1 MIFSTDGVHPRERLT
16 YWREVAT
23 RGYVEHDFI
32 AEDGASFSG
41 TVSIATLPGI
51 GLSSF
56 EADGGKVIRSAKSA
70 MRADSGD
77 LLLGMHRSGTLS
89 VSQDGRE
96 ALLQERS
103 IFLIDPIRPFEV
115 SLLGRCNNIVVKIPR
130 GLIEARLGN
139 SADLTARPVGPTTGI
154 ANLAMG
160 FIELLPRQAE
170 ALDDIAGLTVAE
182 QLLDLTA
189 LALTSGLDGRG
200 TALSSPRAVAL
211 LRLKTTIERLLIEPG
226 LKPERIAAE
235 AGMSVR
241 YANALLAE
249 EGWSTERYLTERRL
263 ERCRA
268 ALEDPTQTH
277 RSIGE
282 IAFNWGFSDLSHF
295 GRRFKARY
303 GSSPTDYRRNAL
315 RRGPGTRLS
324 FGRAA
329 EGHKTLDLSEEPPMP
344 AARPVPA

>member
-1 MIFSTDGVHPRERLT
+1 MT

-32 AEDGASFSG
+32 ADDGSSFSG

-51 GLSSF
+51 GISTF
-56 EADGGKVIRSAKSA
+56 EADGGKVIRSQKSA
-70 MRADSGD
+70 TRADSGD
-77 LLLGMHRSGTLS
+77 LLLGLLRAGTMT

-96 ALLQERS
+96 ARISDRS
-103 IFLIDPIRPFEV
+103 MFLIDPIRPFEL
-115 SLLGRCNNIVVKIPR
+115 SLIGRCNSIVVKIPR
-130 GLIEARLGN
+130 GLVEARLGN
-139 SADLTARPVGPTTGI
+139 SADLTARPVGAKAGI
-154 ANLAMG
+154 ENLAMG
-160 FIELLPRQAE
+160 FIELLPHQAE
-170 ALDDIAGLTVAE
+170 QLNDVAGLTVAE

-189 LALTSGLDGRG
+189 LALTAGLGGRE
-200 TALSSPRAVAL
+200 TALSSPRAIAL

-226 LKPERIAAE
+226 LKPDRIAAE
-235 AGMSVR
+235 AGMSIR

-268 ALEDPTQTH
+268 ALEDRTQAH

-282 IAFNWGFSDLSHF
+282 IAFHWGFSDLSHF

-303 GSSPTDYRRNAL
+303 GLAPTEYRLDVL
-315 RRGPGTRLS
+315 RRGPSARLS
-324 FGRAA
+324 
-329 EGHKTLDLSEEPPMP
+329 DN
-344 AARPVPA
+344 RPVENRVPADISPEASLLPPLRRVSV